1 LVFGILYLPFFFA
14 IAVLIDFYE
23 LYKIEF
29 FRALITGMF
38 NDTT

>member
-1 LVFGILYLPFFFA
+1 VFAISYLPFSFA
-14 IAVLIDFYE
+14 FGVLMDFYE

-38 NDTT
+38 NDTN